1 MLLRRVIFRYRVCV
15 KLDFALLGSGIVSR
29 DWIFVVCVIK
39 IKFCFILAGYG
50 ILELDIV
57 VCGISGH
64 CCLELIF
71 RNRGLISL
79 INLVCRG
86 FVL

>member
-1 MLLRRVIFRYRVCV
+1 MLLCFQELFKSYLMLLRRVIFRYRVCV

-50 ILELDIV
+50 ILELDMLFAVSRGIV
-57 VCGISGH
+57 VS
-64 CCLELIF
+64 
-71 RNRGLISL
+71 S
-79 INLVCRG
+79 
-86 FVL
+86 